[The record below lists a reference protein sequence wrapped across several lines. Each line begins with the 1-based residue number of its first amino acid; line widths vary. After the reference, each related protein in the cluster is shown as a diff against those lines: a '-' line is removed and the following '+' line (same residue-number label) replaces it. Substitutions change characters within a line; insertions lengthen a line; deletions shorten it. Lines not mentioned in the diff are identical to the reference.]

1 MNNFFD
7 NQRILSVIWNR
18 KFHFMVI
25 GIVAILL
32 SAIFSGP
39 TFIKPKYKSTARIYP
54 SNLGEMSEESNTEQM
69 LEIVNSNKVKFRIFE
84 AFYMKDIFN
93 VPKNDPHYL
102 TYTFDIYNENIKTTK
117 TPNETVEIK
126 VLAYNPQVA
135 SDMCDSIIHFYNET
149 VGTMYRA
156 KNLEL
161 VEISKKQLDKKY
173 AEADSLIALINKIRL
188 ESGVV
193 GVYVQSPEITR
204 GYIKALIE
212 GRESAT
218 QSDIDRVKTLYQ
230 NILINGAEAQKLEV
244 AFNNILDEIGK
255 IKVIY
260 DLNLNEYQKVITYS
274 HIVEKPFAADDKS
287 YPVRWLIVAFATFSA
302 VFLALLVFLVLDYR
316 REE

>member
-7 NQRILSVIWNR
+7 NQRILSLIWKR
-18 KFHFMVI
+18 KFHFVI
-25 GIVAILL
+25 VGIIAIFLG
-32 SAIFSGP
+32 AIFSGP

-69 LEIVNSNKVKFRIFE
+69 LEIVNSNTVKFRMFE
-84 AFYMKDIFN
+84 AFYMKDIFK
-93 VPKNDPHYL
+93 VPKSDPHYL

-117 TPNETVEIK
+117 TQNETVEIK
-126 VLAYNPQVA
+126 VLAYDPQVA

-204 GYIKALIE
+204 GYIKALVE
-212 GRESAT
+212 GRGGASQA
-218 QSDIDRVKTLYQ
+218 DIDRVKTLYQ
-230 NILINGAEAQKLEV
+230 NILQNGAEAQKLEV
-244 AFNNILDEIGK
+244 AFNNVLDEIGK

-274 HIVEKPFAADDKS
+274 HVVEKPFAADKKS
-287 YPVRWLIVAFATFSA
+287 FPVRWIIVAFSAFSA

>member
-7 NQRILSVIWNR
+7 NQRILSLIWKR
-18 KFHFMVI
+18 KFHFMAV
-25 GIVAILL
+25 GIIAIFLG
-32 SAIFSGP
+32 AVFSGP
-39 TFIKPKYKSTARIYP
+39 TFIIPKYKSTARIYP

-69 LEIVNSNKVKFRIFE
+69 LEIVNSNTVKFRMFE

-93 VPKNDPHYL
+93 VPKNDSHYL

-117 TPNETVEIK
+117 TQNETVEIK

-135 SDMCDSIIHFYNET
+135 SDMCDSIIHFYNES
-149 VGTMYRA
+149 VGKMYRA

-161 VEISKKQLDKKY
+161 VDISKRQLDKKY
-173 AEADSLIALINKIRL
+173 AEADSLITLINKIRL

-193 GVYVQSPEITR
+193 GVYVQSPEVTR

-212 GRESAT
+212 GKQSASQT
-218 QSDIDRVKTLYQ
+218 DIDRVKKLYQ
-230 NILINGAEAQKLEV
+230 NILENGAEAQKLEV
-244 AFNNILDEIGK
+244 AFNNLLDEIGK
-255 IKVIY
+255 IKVVY

-274 HIVEKPFAADDKS
+274 HIVEKPFATDDKTF
-287 YPVRWLIVAFATFSA
+287 PVRWIIVAFSAISA

-316 REE
+316 KEE